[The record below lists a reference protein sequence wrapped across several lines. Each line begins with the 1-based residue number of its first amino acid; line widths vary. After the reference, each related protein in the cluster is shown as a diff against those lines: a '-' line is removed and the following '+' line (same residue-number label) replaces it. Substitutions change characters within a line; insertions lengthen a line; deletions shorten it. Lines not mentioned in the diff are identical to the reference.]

1 MFSYIC
7 FYKGRSIVV
16 QALRSFDAQ
25 TIAAK
30 KFKARRAWEVEVKL
44 AARSD
49 GSEVVHSAATI

>member
-7 FYKGRSIVV
+7 FYKGRQVMV

-25 TIAAK
+25 NIAAK
-30 KFKARRAWEVEVKL
+30 KLKARRPWEVSVVL

-49 GSEVVHSAATI
+49 GSEVVHQQASL

>member
-7 FYKGRSIVV
+7 FYKGRQITV

-25 TIAAK
+25 EIAAK
-30 KFKARRAWEVEVKL
+30 KFKARRPWEVSVIL
-44 AARSD
+44 AARSH

>member
-7 FYKGRSIVV
+7 FYKGRQVVV

-25 TIAAK
+25 NIAAK
-30 KFKARRAWEVEVKL
+30 KLKARRPWEVSVVL

-49 GSEVVHSAATI
+49 GSEVIHQPAIL

>member
-7 FYKGRSIVV
+7 FYKGRQITV

-30 KFKARRAWEVEVKL
+30 KFKARRPWEVSVIL

>member
-7 FYKGRSIVV
+7 IYKGRQVIV

-25 TIAAK
+25 NIAAK
-30 KFKARRAWEVEVKL
+30 KLKARRPWEVSVVL

-49 GSEVVHSAATI
+49 GSEVIHQPAIL

>member
-7 FYKGRSIVV
+7 IYKGRQITV

-25 TIAAK
+25 NIAAK
-30 KFKARRAWEVEVKL
+30 KLKARRPWEVSVTL

-49 GSEVVHSAATI
+49 GSEVVHQPASL

>member
-25 TIAAK
+25 QIAAK
-30 KFKARRAWEVEVKL
+30 KFKARRTWEIEVRL
-44 AARSD
+44 AARPD
-49 GSEVVHSAATI
+49 GSEVFHDAATV

>member
-7 FYKGRSIVV
+7 FYKGRQVIV

-25 TIAAK
+25 EIAAK
-30 KFKARRAWEVEVKL
+30 KFKARRPWEVSVIL

>member
-7 FYKGRSIVV
+7 FYKGRQITV

-25 TIAAK
+25 EIAAK
-30 KFKARRAWEVEVKL
+30 KFKARRPWEVSVIL

>member
-7 FYKGRSIVV
+7 FYKGRQVMV

-25 TIAAK
+25 NIAAK
-30 KFKARRAWEVEVKL
+30 KLKARRPWEVSVVL

-49 GSEVVHSAATI
+49 GSEVTHQSASL

>member
-7 FYKGRSIVV
+7 FYKGRQITV

-25 TIAAK
+25 NIAAK
-30 KFKARRAWEVEVKL
+30 KLKARRPWEVSVVL

>member
-25 TIAAK
+25 NIAAK
-30 KFKARRAWEVEVKL
+30 KFKARRAWEVEVRL

>member
-7 FYKGRSIVV
+7 FYKGRQITV

-30 KFKARRAWEVEVKL
+30 KFKARRPWEVSVIL
-44 AARSD
+44 AARAD
-49 GSEVVHSAATI
+49 GSEVVRSAATI

>member
-30 KFKARRAWEVEVKL
+30 KFKARRAWDVEVRL
-44 AARSD
+44 VARSD

>member
-7 FYKGRSIVV
+7 FYKGRQITV

-25 TIAAK
+25 NIAAK
-30 KFKARRAWEVEVKL
+30 KFKARRPWEVSVIL

>member
-7 FYKGRSIVV
+7 IYKGRQVIV

-25 TIAAK
+25 NIAAK
-30 KFKARRAWEVEVKL
+30 KLKARRPWEVSVVL

-49 GSEVVHSAATI
+49 GSEVVHQPASL

>member
-7 FYKGRSIVV
+7 FYKGRQVIV

-25 TIAAK
+25 NIAAK
-30 KFKARRAWEVEVKL
+30 KLKARRPWEVSVVL

-49 GSEVVHSAATI
+49 GSEVVHQPVTL

>member
-7 FYKGRSIVV
+7 IYKGRQVIV

-25 TIAAK
+25 NIAAK
-30 KFKARRAWEVEVKL
+30 KLKARRPWEVSVVL

>member
-7 FYKGRSIVV
+7 FFKGRQITV

-25 TIAAK
+25 EIAAK
-30 KFKARRAWEVEVKL
+30 KFKARRPWEVSVVL